1 MGHLV
6 EMINNQ
12 LPLIISSS
20 EISLSHVSSQTFAL
34 FAHLLKI
41 KLKFREIDNTFDR
54 EAAKKGR
61 AIKRG
66 RG

>member
-41 KLKFREIDNTFDR
+41 KLKFREIDNTIDR

>member
-1 MGHLV
+1 
-6 EMINNQ
+6 MINNQ

-41 KLKFREIDNTFDR
+41 KLKFREIDNTIDR
-54 EAAKKGR
+54 EAAKK
-61 AIKRG
+61 AAPLRG
-66 RG
+66 GGGGPGH